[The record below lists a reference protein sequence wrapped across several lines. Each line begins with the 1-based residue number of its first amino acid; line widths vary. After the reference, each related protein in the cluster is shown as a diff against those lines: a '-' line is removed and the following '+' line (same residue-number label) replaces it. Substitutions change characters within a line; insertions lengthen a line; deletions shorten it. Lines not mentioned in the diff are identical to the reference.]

1 MKKLILLI
9 AIILFTEGTNAQ
21 YKIDENFDYNA
32 GDSLGAHGWI
42 ANTGGPTNRLLVT
55 APGLTYSGYPL
66 SGIGNAT
73 TLTQTGEDAYKN
85 FATIVDSLSIN
96 SVYVS
101 CMVKFTNAQR
111 PGDYFLTLIPSYSTT
126 LYSGRVYARLNS
138 GVLEFGLVK
147 ASPLDTSTMQWATG
161 YSLNTTY
168 VLVLKYKIIPG
179 LANNEVSL
187 FVLTSG
193 IPATEPTTPTL
204 GPSTFTSLDAESIG
218 RVLLRQGTT
227 GRAPDVI
234 VDGIRVSTSWFKTIV
249 INLAIQ
255 GLFVP
260 LGNQHSRT
268 DTVSVY
274 LRRVTS
280 PYAIV
285 DSFYSPIDSK
295 TLIGTFEF
303 RNASNFSYYIDVRYR
318 HLPIFRNG
326 ISTWSKT
333 GGFTFTQGTIMQY
346 DFTTSS
352 SQAYGNNLLLM
363 GTKFTIYSGDI
374 NQDEIIDATDL
385 SEVDNDAY
393 NSVSGYVRTDLTGDD
408 FVDAQDLSIVDNN
421 AFNSVSVIRP

>member
-1 MKKLILLI
+1 MKKLTFLI
-9 AIILFTEGTNAQ
+9 AIIMFTEVTIAQ
-21 YKIDENFDYNA
+21 YKIDENFDYSA
-32 GDSLGAHGWI
+32 GDSLAAHGWI

-85 FATIVDSLSIN
+85 FATIVNSLSIN

-193 IPATEPTTPTL
+193 H
-204 GPSTFTSLDAESIG
+204 
-218 RVLLRQGTT
+218 T
-227 GRAPDVI
+227 G
-234 VDGIRVSTSWFKTIV
+234 
-249 INLAIQ
+249 
-255 GLFVP
+255 
-260 LGNQHSRT
+260 SRT
-268 DTVSVY
+268 
-274 LRRVTS
+274 
-280 PYAIV
+280 
-285 DSFYSPIDSK
+285 
-295 TLIGTFEF
+295 
-303 RNASNFSYYIDVRYR
+303 
-318 HLPIFRNG
+318 
-326 ISTWSKT
+326 
-333 GGFTFTQGTIMQY
+333 
-346 DFTTSS
+346 
-352 SQAYGNNLLLM
+352 
-363 GTKFTIYSGDI
+363 
-374 NQDEIIDATDL
+374 
-385 SEVDNDAY
+385 Y
-393 NSVSGYVRTDLTGDD
+393 NSDFRTFNIYFSGC
-408 FVDAQDLSIVDNN
+408 
-421 AFNSVSVIRP
+421 